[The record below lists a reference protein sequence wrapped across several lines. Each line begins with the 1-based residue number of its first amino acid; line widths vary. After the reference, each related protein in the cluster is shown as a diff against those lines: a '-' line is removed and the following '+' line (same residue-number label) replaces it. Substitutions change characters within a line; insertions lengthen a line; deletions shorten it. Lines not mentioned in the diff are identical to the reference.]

1 MRVLRIGLALV
12 LGVLTA
18 GLSAGVAAAAR
29 PTVEFLPPPE
39 GLLDTS
45 CGYEILVTFPVQKEY
60 LRTFFDRD
68 GNVVKLIVTGNLVV
82 TFTNTATGQSLTSN
96 ISGPFHINLVRGTD
110 TTEGRIGGPVDGLPG
125 LNLFAGR
132 IDNVSGDMVGHLEGS
147 VCEML
152 AP

>member
-18 GLSAGVAAAAR
+18 GLSAGVTAAAR
-29 PTVEFLPPPE
+29 PSVEFLPPPD
-39 GLLDTS
+39 GLLDKT

-68 GNVVKLIVTGNLVV
+68 GNVVKIIVTGNLVV
-82 TFTNTATGQSLTSN
+82 TFTNTATGASLTSN
-96 ISGPFHINLVRGTD
+96 ISGPFHTNVVRESNTS
-110 TTEGRIGGPVDGLPG
+110 EGRIGGPVPGLPG

-132 IDNVSGDMVGHLEGS
+132 IDYDTGSMVGHLEGS

>member
-29 PTVEFLPPPE
+29 PSVEFLPPPD
-39 GLLDTS
+39 GLLDSS

-68 GNVVKLIVTGNLVV
+68 GNVVKIIVTGNLVV
-82 TFTNTATGQSLTSN
+82 TFTNTATGASLTSN
-96 ISGPFHINLVRGTD
+96 ISGPFHTNVIQESNTS
-110 TTEGRIGGPVDGLPG
+110 EGRVGGPLPGLPG

-132 IDNVSGDMVGHLEGS
+132 IDYDSGRMVGHLEGS

>member
-1 MRVLRIGLALV
+1 MRILRIGLALV
-12 LGVLTA
+12 LGLLA
-18 GLSAGVAAAAR
+18 SGFSAGAAAAAR
-29 PTVEFLPPPE
+29 PTVEFFPPPD

-60 LRTFFDRD
+60 LRTFFDGD
-68 GNVVKLIVTGNLVV
+68 GDVVKLIVTGNLVV

-96 ISGPFHINLVRGTD
+96 ISGPFHVNLVRATD

-132 IDNVSGDMVGHLEGS
+132 IDNVSGRMVGHLEGS